1 MERWRKIQE
10 SLNLLWELR
19 HAHVAND
26 LELWVAD
33 QIETRVRLLATT
45 DPFVAQLYRTYEV
58 RWERDYSY
66 A

>member
-1 MERWRKIQE
+1 MIRWQQIQNA
-10 SLNLLWELR
+10 LNLLWELR
-19 HAHVAND
+19 HKEASD

-33 QIETRVRLLATT
+33 QIEKCVQLLATT
-45 DPFVAQLYRTYEV
+45 DPFIAQLYRTYEV

>member
-1 MERWRKIQE
+1 MAYWRKIQA
-10 SLNLLWELR
+10 SLNLLWDLR
-19 HAHVAND
+19 HKEGSD

-45 DPFVAQLYRTYEV
+45 DPFIAQLYRTYEV
-58 RWERDYSY
+58 RWERNYTC